1 MKDRASTSKR
11 AGNFSRDSDRWRAV
25 QQNDAAADGQFYYAV
40 RSTGIYCRPSCP
52 SRLPQRENVRFFHT
66 PEAAE
71 AAGFRPC
78 KRCSPNGEE
87 LLALHR
93 RKIAAACQMLERAD
107 RPIKLAELA
116 SKAGMSRFHFHRV
129 FKEITGS
136 APKAYAL
143 ARRLERVRNELA
155 QGGTVTSA
163 IYGAGYNSSSGF
175 YRRDSHAMGMKPLEY
190 RKGGAGLCIRYGV
203 ALCSLGAVLAAATA
217 KGICAILLGDDP
229 QELPERLR
237 EMFPRAELQPAGA
250 EFEATLAQ
258 VVAFADNPRGRF
270 DLPLDLQGSLFQ
282 QRVWEAL
289 CQIPCGQTRS
299 YSEIAQAIGAPSA
312 ARAVASACASN
323 RVALAIPCHRVVH
336 RDGSLSGYRWGTAR
350 KAQLLKAEGCDAR
363 HS

>member
-11 AGNFSRDSDRWRAV
+11 AGNFSRDKQRWHAV
-25 QQNDAAADGQFYYAV
+25 QQNNAAADGQFYYAV

-93 RKIAAACQMLERAD
+93 RKITAACQMLEGAD
-107 RPIKLAELA
+107 QPIKLAELA

-136 APKAYAL
+136 TPKAYAS
-143 ARRLERVRNELA
+143 AQRLQRVRKELA
-155 QGGTVTSA
+155 QGGTVTRA
-163 IYGAGYNSSSGF
+163 IYGAGYSSSSGF
-175 YRRDSHAMGMKPLEY
+175 YRKDSHVMGMKPSEY
-190 RKGGAGLCIRYGV
+190 RKGGAGLCIRYGI
-203 ALCSLGAVLAAATA
+203 APCTLGTVLAASTD
-217 KGICAILLGDDP
+217 KGICAILFGDDP

-237 EMFPRAELQPAGA
+237 EMFPKAHLELAGA
-250 EFEATLAQ
+250 DFEATLAH
-258 VVAFADNPRGRF
+258 VVAYADNPRGRF
-270 DLPLDLQGSLFQ
+270 ELPLDLQGSLFQ

-289 CQIPCGQTRS
+289 RQIPCGQTRS

-336 RDGSLSGYRWGTAR
+336 RDGSLSGYRWGTER
-350 KAQLLKAEGCDAR
+350 KAQLLKAEGCDAV
-363 HS
+363 S